1 MHTRCRRLPEN
12 IFDYNVCCRLL
23 GLVVLLDA
31 VAAEGMSVEE
41 HGEDD
46 DDDDEEEEREDD
58 DGDVGHDLDA
68 AVAHLH
74 HLQPVVVV
82 AMAGMAAARGVAQGL
97 LDVQRVLEYRVN
109 HQVKTNLPLT

>member
-1 MHTRCRRLPEN
+1 
-12 IFDYNVCCRLL
+12 
-23 GLVVLLDA
+23 
-31 VAAEGMSVEE
+31 MSVEE

-97 LDVQRVLEYRVN
+97 LDVQRVLENV
-109 HQVKTNLPLT
+109 QS

>member
-1 MHTRCRRLPEN
+1 MTWVLNTLNILNNALLYGNAYKSVFGMHTRYRRLIDYVN

-23 GLVVLLDA
+23 GLVVLVDA
-31 VAAEGMSVEE
+31 VAAEGTSVEE

-74 HLQPVVVV
+74 HLQ
-82 AMAGMAAARGVAQGL
+82 
-97 LDVQRVLEYRVN
+97 
-109 HQVKTNLPLT
+109 

>member
-1 MHTRCRRLPEN
+1 MPCYMAMPTNPSLVCIQGTDDYLK
-12 IFDYNVCCRLL
+12 IFDYNVCCCLL
-23 GLVVLLDA
+23 ELVVLLDA

-74 HLQPVVVV
+74 HLQ
-82 AMAGMAAARGVAQGL
+82 
-97 LDVQRVLEYRVN
+97 
-109 HQVKTNLPLT
+109 

>member
-1 MHTRCRRLPEN
+1 
-12 IFDYNVCCRLL
+12 
-23 GLVVLLDA
+23 
-31 VAAEGMSVEE
+31 MSVEE

-74 HLQPVVVV
+74 HLQ
-82 AMAGMAAARGVAQGL
+82 
-97 LDVQRVLEYRVN
+97 
-109 HQVKTNLPLT
+109 